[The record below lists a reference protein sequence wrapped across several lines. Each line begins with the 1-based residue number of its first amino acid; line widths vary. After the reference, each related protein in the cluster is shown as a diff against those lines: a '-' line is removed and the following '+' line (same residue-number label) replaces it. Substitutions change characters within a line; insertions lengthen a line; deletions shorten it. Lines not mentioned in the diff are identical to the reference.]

1 MKRNEFKLLVEN
13 WRQNLVLE
21 MDEDMMAADH
31 GVSDEDERP
40 DPFMSGDKFGMRD
53 FSEEVKMI
61 FNLPYDHRKKML
73 ELERI
78 RQLDEPEL
86 TNELQKFK
94 DELKEKMSMSTSS
107 GMSMDESLIE
117 SDEEISDIEMALEID
132 KEIDEDDECGY

>member
-21 MDEDMMAADH
+21 MDDDMAGEH
-31 GVSDEDERP
+31 EVSDEDERP
-40 DPFMSGDKFGMRD
+40 DPFMSDGPFGMRD

-61 FNLPYDHRKKML
+61 FKLPYDHRKKML

-78 RQLDEPEL
+78 RQLNEPEF
-86 TNELQKFK
+86 TIELQKFR
-94 DELKEKMSMSTSS
+94 DELKEK
-107 GMSMDESLIE
+107 MSMDESLIE
-117 SDEEISDIEMALEID
+117 SDEEMSGNEMALEID